1 MFLIPKHQLAFANLH
16 KHYHDFA
23 LLIPVAKVRI
33 RVLRRAYLHIEVENN
48 IWVIFKSM
56 LSSSRVDQ
64 GHMAYTTQ
72 NVPPAEMMRQNDFHN
87 KRMKKFISIIR
98 VWAKLDFHGY
108 SSDMLNLAYIGA
120 KNFEFR
126 PITGFVFFCFK
137 INKSSYWSKFKIF
150 GANVGLIK
158 HITPCQTDMYP
169 CPNSSTY
176 FINHLLGK
184 NCAQFYAKLAF
195 TSWYR

>member
-1 MFLIPKHQLAFANLH
+1 MQTA
-16 KHYHDFA
+16 
-23 LLIPVAKVRI
+23 
-33 RVLRRAYLHIEVENN
+33 
-48 IWVIFKSM
+48 
-56 LSSSRVDQ
+56 
-64 GHMAYTTQ
+64 
-72 NVPPAEMMRQNDFHN
+72 
-87 KRMKKFISIIR
+87 ISIR

-169 CPNSSTY
+169 CPNSSDVLGTY
-176 FINHLLGK
+176 LAWPSLDSLAYLLVITIWTNIPLLIIIQLFIKSKKCTKVKFLWIIHKLILLLSASAWLFGTSMLHQYFTLK
-184 NCAQFYAKLAF
+184 GQKCYFEDSQNCQYYFDRCDTTK
-195 TSWYR
+195 SNVVV